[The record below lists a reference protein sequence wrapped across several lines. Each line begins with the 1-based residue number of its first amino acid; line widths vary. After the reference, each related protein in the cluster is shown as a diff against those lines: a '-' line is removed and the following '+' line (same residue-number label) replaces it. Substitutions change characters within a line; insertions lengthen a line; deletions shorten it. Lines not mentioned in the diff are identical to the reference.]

1 MANSRDK
8 THLTEQLRWS
18 LVAAPATPMRPD
30 GTVDP
35 AVCAAYFTHLVHTGA
50 KALAI
55 GAHTGRGEHL
65 PTEVKAELVR
75 RAAAVGVPVIAG
87 VGHPGVGEHDQK
99 EAEWARTAAE
109 AGADALL
116 VFPPADTGDAAAVLA
131 HHDLLYS
138 AAGVPLI
145 AFDLYSRP
153 YPHEVLTV
161 LLEHPGVVAFKPARL
176 YDAIACQAG
185 IAAAR
190 SRGRLVLTG
199 EDRMLG
205 PSLMWGAEGALL
217 GIAAAAAQVSAAAVE
232 TFAAA
237 VHTSARDA
245 AARFLEVSAVVDELA
260 RVTFRPPY
268 DGYVQRMLW
277 IAADEGAIPEEFATD
292 PYRPGELADDERAE
306 VLRVVRQ
313 CRDQVRQ

>member
-1 MANSRDK
+1 
-8 THLTEQLRWS
+8 
-18 LVAAPATPMRPD
+18 MRAD
-30 GTVDP
+30 GSVD
-35 AVCAAYFTHLVHTGA
+35 ADVCGAYFAHLVRTGA
-50 KALAI
+50 GALAVA
-55 GAHTGRGEHL
+55 AHTGRGEHVE
-65 PTEVKAELVR
+65 PDVKVELVA
-75 RAAAVGVPVIAG
+75 RAAATGVPVVAG
-87 VGHPGVGEHDQK
+87 VGHGGAGHDDADVAAQL
-99 EAEWARTAAE
+99 EWAAAAAS
-109 AGADALL
+109 AGAEALL
-116 VFPPADTGDAAAVLA
+116 VFPPADPGDAAAVIA
-131 HHDLLYS
+131 HHDRLWRTS
-138 AAGVPLI
+138 GRPLI

-153 YPHEVLTV
+153 YPYEVLTE
-161 LLEHPGVVAFKPARL
+161 LLEHPGVMAFKPARL
-176 YDAIACQAG
+176 HDAIACQAG

-190 SRGRLVLTG
+190 GRGRLVLTG

-217 GIAAAAAQVSAAAVE
+217 GIAAAAVAVTAAAVD

-277 IAADEGAIPEEFATD
+277 IAADEGAIPEEFAVD
-292 PYRPGELADDERAE
+292 PFRPGDLDDGERAE

-313 CRDQVRQ
+313 CREQVRQ